1 MIGNAVK
8 TLAARFDPAVAE
20 PPLEARIRLVAGE
33 EAHDA
38 VVGSFG
44 ARIVESNGAKP
55 DAVISGTPEAWRRAA
70 DSPDGAVAA
79 LRRGGLRMR
88 QNLHVAVGFL
98 AGTAGEGLR
107 LRTFE
112 TSAGAISAAEAGS
125 GPVVLAIHGLGGT
138 QGLVP
143 AHDRARSPARYRVIA
158 VDLPGL
164 RRLGEAAA
172 ARRTTRPASP
182 A

>member
-1 MIGNAVK
+1 M
-8 TLAARFDPAVAE
+8 
-20 PPLEARIRLVAGE
+20 AGE

-112 TSAGAISAAEAGS
+112 TSRRGDLGRRGRQRARRAGDPRSWWQ
-125 GPVVLAIHGLGGT
+125 
-138 QGLVP
+138 QGFVP
-143 AHDRARSPARYRVIA
+143 AHDRRAR
-158 VDLPGL
+158 
-164 RRLGEAAA
+164 
-172 ARRTTRPASP
+172 
-182 A
+182 